1 MHADAGCRDVN
12 LRLFQQGTVL
22 DCILGLQQ
30 TRPKEKKSG
39 KEWRRSGPG
48 GWMGTRVS
56 MLQAR
61 KGNDQNPILEEVAPH
76 KVPHVVSSQSVSQSC
91 MYVAT
96 TVDVHLHLLRQEKK
110 TDLHPG
116 LAG

>member
-1 MHADAGCRDVN
+1 MLMQVQRCQSALIPAA
-12 LRLFQQGTVL
+12 TVL

-61 KGNDQNPILEEVAPH
+61 KGNGQNPILEEVAPH
-76 KVPHVVSSQSVSQSC
+76 KHR
-91 MYVAT
+91 T
-96 TVDVHLHLLRQEKK
+96 
-110 TDLHPG
+110 
-116 LAG
+116 